1 MSSNKLNI
9 GGGGGGS
16 IKNTL
21 KLTLPGCS
29 NTTTNATNYYSHSV
43 DTMLSKNNKE
53 QKMEEEEIED
63 KQQQKSQDDN
73 DDEDICFNVEDMEK
87 EEEEQQ
93 KYIPNNLLKNNLL
106 KTPPLICEQGPSAP
120 SSPTTSSP
128 GARSAKRPCP
138 LSVDALQRINLL
150 SPNYVPP
157 PISCYSLS
165 GTQSMMDSSSSSK
178 IPPPS
183 SPSYPT
189 SDLGS
194 SPRSSISTCHY
205 STLGISAANWSV
217 FRDIAYSSGGG
228 SLRSTGI
235 DDESSEG
242 GNNLNNEDKA
252 DTHRF
257 LLSPQLLLSPLLS
270 PFSDCGVA
278 DLHIGYSASAT
289 PYSRSPNMSPSP
301 IRRMRGSVGGG
312 GDLTH
317 FSFEQIR
324 SRSSL
329 SNHASNNAQ
338 ETFNNSINNSSEH
351 PNYHQRMLATANAI
365 SQPRSLDLDA
375 RERSRSEGE
384 ALSSNNVCKRNKQS
398 GGGGGDFEDDEEDER
413 MDTGHSTLSVPTG
426 TTTTA
431 NRGNLH
437 AGLKRR
443 RLQLLQKNKEKEEQK
458 INKNNISIKIITS
471 DNDNT
476 NNNNQINNNKPTIEE
491 PPPSPTLTELFQPG
505 DLDNGRR
512 KQVEEWI
519 KQQTAA
525 LEAIRHSLV
534 PAHQEANLLQV
545 PSVIPQNSLEQLWP
559 QPATDCSQ
567 VGPIRPMLASLW
579 RRSRSESELSG
590 GGKTNISPFMEDDHQ
605 NNVRRQ
611 SSSTTTTTTI
621 ETTNNSKNISDNRR
635 RQSQP
640 QAPLLVPLNEAT
652 HVCEHCGQGFSMH
665 DRLAKH
671 IASRH
676 RDRSASANDEGNRI
690 HKCQLCPKSFGRSDM
705 LTRHMRLHT
714 GLKPYACQ
722 LCGQVFSRS
731 DHLSTHQRTHTGEK
745 PYRCP
750 QCSYAASRR
759 DMITRHMRTHLLLGA
774 EGSSSTLD
782 NELQI
787 PPINELSLSPPSPP
801 PTVPATLS
809 PLPQQ
814 KPPIITPQQ
823 QLNTNFACY
832 SQSPQNNQL
841 FGQTPTTSLIQQQ
854 PSTSTTN
861 INNHLAKL
869 FSAAINERTNS
880 SNLLNS
886 SLILAAQQLPA
897 ALRRSTPNLFNIS
910 PELIDYSRSA
920 FKPPNCLNTSNIDPT
935 IAAVAAVKVQQL
947 LQQQQESRLSFSSL
961 DGGQQTS
968 NNNLPLLFRQH
979 SFDGFGRRGGE
990 GGGGEGSCQQQQQP
1004 R

>member
-1 MSSNKLNI
+1 
-9 GGGGGGS
+9 
-16 IKNTL
+16 
-21 KLTLPGCS
+21 
-29 NTTTNATNYYSHSV
+29 
-43 DTMLSKNNKE
+43 
-53 QKMEEEEIED
+53 
-63 KQQQKSQDDN
+63 
-73 DDEDICFNVEDMEK
+73 
-87 EEEEQQ
+87 
-93 KYIPNNLLKNNLL
+93 
-106 KTPPLICEQGPSAP
+106 
-120 SSPTTSSP
+120 
-128 GARSAKRPCP
+128 
-138 LSVDALQRINLL
+138 
-150 SPNYVPP
+150 
-157 PISCYSLS
+157 
-165 GTQSMMDSSSSSK
+165 
-178 IPPPS
+178 
-183 SPSYPT
+183 
-189 SDLGS
+189 
-194 SPRSSISTCHY
+194 
-205 STLGISAANWSV
+205 
-217 FRDIAYSSGGG
+217 
-228 SLRSTGI
+228 
-235 DDESSEG
+235 
-242 GNNLNNEDKA
+242 
-252 DTHRF
+252 
-257 LLSPQLLLSPLLS
+257 
-270 PFSDCGVA
+270 
-278 DLHIGYSASAT
+278 
-289 PYSRSPNMSPSP
+289 
-301 IRRMRGSVGGG
+301 
-312 GDLTH
+312 
-317 FSFEQIR
+317 
-324 SRSSL
+324 
-329 SNHASNNAQ
+329 
-338 ETFNNSINNSSEH
+338 
-351 PNYHQRMLATANAI
+351 MLATANAI

-471 DNDNT
+471 DNDN
-476 NNNNQINNNKPTIEE
+476 NNNNKQINNNKPTIEE

-611 SSSTTTTTTI
+611 SSSTATTI

-774 EGSSSTLD
+774 EGSSTLD

-787 PPINELSLSPPSPP
+787 PPINELSLSPPSP
-801 PTVPATLS
+801 L
-809 PLPQQ
+809 QQ
-814 KPPIITPQQ
+814 
-823 QLNTNFACY
+823 Y
-832 SQSPQNNQL
+832 
-841 FGQTPTTSLIQQQ
+841 QQ
-854 PSTSTTN
+854 PSHLSPN
-861 INNHLAKL
+861 KNHH
-869 FSAAINERTNS
+869 
-880 SNLLNS
+880 
-886 SLILAAQQLPA
+886 Q
-897 ALRRSTPNLFNIS
+897 
-910 PELIDYSRSA
+910 
-920 FKPPNCLNTSNIDPT
+920 
-935 IAAVAAVKVQQL
+935 
-947 LQQQQESRLSFSSL
+947 
-961 DGGQQTS
+961 
-968 NNNLPLLFRQH
+968 
-979 SFDGFGRRGGE
+979 
-990 GGGGEGSCQQQQQP
+990 
-1004 R
+1004 